1 MDLKGKTLKASVA
14 FEGVG
19 IHTGE
24 IAKIKIHPSDRKG
37 IFFKKKGLKIPAHHN
52 FVVNTFAGTNVG
64 LEGKVVRTVEHL
76 MAAFYLLGVDSA
88 IVEIQKGS
96 EIPIVDGGA
105 KIFVEA
111 FKTVGFE
118 ELPHTQTV
126 FTVRERFRIQPNGNF
141 VEVEPYEGELF
152 TFEGIF
158 PKVGRRSATYSGQ
171 IEEALIGA
179 RTFCDADD
187 IPFLWINAF
196 GLGGYAVNTLPLTDN
211 LEYLVYSSEPAY
223 HKLLDLI
230 GDLAL
235 LGGRVRAKI
244 YSFKGNH
251 RLNHQ
256 LRDYILKSGKV
267 EKINLPIREFSQL

>member
-1 MDLKGKTLKASVA
+1 MEWRGKTIKDTIA

-24 IAKIKIHPSDRKG
+24 IAKIKVHPSDKKG
-37 IFFKKKGLKIPAHHN
+37 IFFYKNGLKIPAHHK
-52 FVVNTFAGTNVG
+52 FVVNTLASTDLG
-64 LEGKVVRTVEHL
+64 LNGVSIRTVEHL
-76 MAAFYLLGVDSA
+76 MAAFYLLGIDSA
-88 IVEIQKGS
+88 VVEVEKGS
-96 EIPIVDGGA
+96 EIPIADGGS
-105 KIFVEA
+105 KTFVEA
-111 FKTVGFE
+111 FKEVGLV
-118 ELPHTQTV
+118 ELPHRQTI
-126 FTVRERFRIQPNGNF
+126 FTIKEYFRIQPNGNY

-158 PKVGRRSATYSGQ
+158 PKVGRRSATYRGE

-179 RTFCDADD
+179 RTFCDVEDVVH
-187 IPFLWINAF
+187 LWLCSF
-196 GLGGYAVNTLPLTDN
+196 GLGGYAVNTLPLTEN
-211 LEYLVYSSEPAY
+211 LEFLVYSSEPAY

-235 LGGRVRAKI
+235 LGGRVVGKI

-256 LRDYILKSGKV
+256 LRDYILKSEKV
-267 EKINLPIREFSQL
+267 KKLNLQLKEFSQA